1 MSFNTILKRILPSLK
16 QIIFKLHRKSAVID
30 TDDLYQES
38 LIYLWLN
45 IKNGILAD
53 KTDSYIL
60 QGCYFHLQ
68 NYIRTKSDKFE
79 SVSLDNFF
87 PGDDSLLLEEIIPDR
102 QSGTDSTGITGLL
115 PSGKLTEREKQV
127 LELVKKGMT
136 VREIGKHLGISH
148 VRVVKLKQKLS
159 KKL

>member
-1 MSFNTILKRILPSLK
+1 MSFNTVLKRILPSLK

-45 IKNGILAD
+45 IKNGTFSD

-79 SVSLDNFF
+79 SVSLDSSITEDSNLTLADTISEKQPVSENF
-87 PGDDSLLLEEIIPDR
+87 PV
-102 QSGTDSTGITGLL
+102 TGGM